1 MVGCVAPRDLRDMM
15 VEQGIEFVSAAQVGE
30 WIGCSPA
37 EVPNR
42 LRGAR
47 QAQEMVCVTRHGWV
61 PAVNGRIKPQAFME
75 PMMRHF
81 GHRYYLAGLSA
92 AARHGASHQALFV
105 DHFATSGHLS
115 SRTIRG
121 MTRIEMF
128 HRPDIGVFPTIA
140 QQTRGW
146 NGHLQPIAV
155 STPEV
160 AVFDLFALHP
170 FRGCDAKETVACELL
185 DPGPHRPPVLDA
197 ETLASVALLYPA
209 TARQRVG
216 FLLQEMSGHVGRDF
230 DLGPLE
236 ATLPSATRTVEFE
249 YSPDRSEPPIK
260 HDGRWSVRQ
269 WYEMWPDV

>member
-128 HRPDIGVFPTIA
+128 HRPDVGVFPTIA